1 MTALEGGLK
10 RAFESSVALS
20 VLLIV
25 FGVLAVILPI
35 VSSIGITILIGWLVV
50 FAGIAQLGHAFQS
63 ENVDQTLWM
72 LMLSIYYL
80 TAGAYLLTG
89 PDLGIVGL
97 TLVLGIFL
105 AAEGLFDQESWRIK
119 VDAAGWRRHSDCGR
133 HDLGS
138 LAPHFVVGDR
148 DPGRH
153 QHGNDRHDPPHDDFG
168 RSQLSQSSGREFVSG
183 TGGMNS
189 PRIHSIHPRILCR
202 SCLGNATERTSPVT
216 AGNFKNKINLKEG
229 TKSWLQSNRIS

>member
-35 VSSIGITILIGWLVV
+35 VSSIGITILIGWLVA
-50 FAGIAQLGHAFQS
+50 FAGIAQFAHAFQS

-105 AAEGLFDQESWRIK
+105 AAEGVANLIVYFSTRNRGGSKWMLLDGVVTLIVAAMIWDRWPLTSWWVI
-119 VDAAGWRRHSDCGR
+119 GT
-133 HDLGS
+133 L
-138 LAPHFVVGDR
+138 VG
-148 DPGRH
+148 
-153 QHGNDRHDPPHDDFG
+153 
-168 RSQLSQSSGREFVSG
+168 
-183 TGGMNS
+183 
-189 PRIHSIHPRILCR
+189 
-202 SCLGNATERTSPVT
+202 
-216 AGNFKNKINLKEG
+216 
-229 TKSWLQSNRIS
+229 ISM